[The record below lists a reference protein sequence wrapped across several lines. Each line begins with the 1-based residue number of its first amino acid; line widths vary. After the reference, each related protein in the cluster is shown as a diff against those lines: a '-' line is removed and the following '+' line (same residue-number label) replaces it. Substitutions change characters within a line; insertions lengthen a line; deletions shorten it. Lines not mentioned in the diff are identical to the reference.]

1 MRTRPVLPRMTRPET
16 AVSLDTAIAP
26 LAGDSIAAALQGGML
41 FTDLAALLSGEEITF
56 HADGASVFSLTAAE
70 RGPLRAKPGVQ
81 GIRRRGTLRTASGR
95 DVARVIAVYLP
106 YRIRDEAA
114 LRALHMTGGPL
125 GQVLAPLGATRQSLG
140 AMVIATGDIAVRARG
155 LLLINEVPVAVA
167 EEQVLRSF
175 AIAP

>member
-1 MRTRPVLPRMTRPET
+1 
-16 AVSLDTAIAP
+16 VSLDAITIP
-26 LAGDSIAAALQGGML
+26 TVGAGLVGALECGML
-41 FTDLAALLSGEEITF
+41 FTDLAALLSGEKIVF
-56 HADGASVFSLTAAE
+56 RRDGASPVCSLTAAE

-114 LRALHMTGGPL
+114 LRALCMTGEPL

-140 AMVIATGDIAVRARG
+140 AMAVTAGDIAVRARG
-155 LLLINEVPVAVA
+155 LLLINQVPVAVA

-175 AIAP
+175 AVAP